1 MLLDELNRVTLHASE
16 TFSGRSAIQTPF
28 EEFRVGA
35 NLPQASEKELAKLR
49 KREEAEE
56 KKARAALAAHQVSFP
71 LPTPLSLYLSPG
83 VLLEVH
89 ISRCSWIVSHMYWL
103 ICGASTCK

>member
-1 MLLDELNRVTLHASE
+1 VLLDELNRVTLHASE
-16 TFSGRSAIQTPF
+16 TFSARNAIQTPF

-56 KKARAALAAHQVSFP
+56 KKARAALAAHQVLRP
-71 LPTPLSLYLSPG
+71 GTVHRMQSP
-83 VLLEVH
+83 
-89 ISRCSWIVSHMYWL
+89 
-103 ICGASTCK
+103 KP